1 MSASRSVAAAQR
13 RRAGPPDVQPSR
25 GPNTSIQSSQA
36 FSQQAQAQPMR
47 PGTTGRLAGQ
57 QAAINQQQMQQQMQQ
72 QTTQTKQQT
81 DSNARQKMTVPQ
93 AITLITL
100 RLGRLE
106 NQMQNLDTLSLGQYD
121 ENGELQQSQ
130 PNNEVITSILQRL
143 DALEQKSTDINS
155 FKQQLDVF
163 KPALVS
169 IKNASLGNAKEV
181 KTLKD
186 NVEQM
191 KTEIHL
197 TKTLV
202 SELQGLVNYNGN
214 GDSIILSTEN
224 DSNLEID
231 DSDHSED
238 NSGPTFSPIVN
249 LKDIIEQELNAP
261 DS

>member
-13 RRAGPPDVQPSR
+13 RRAGPPEVQPVR

-36 FSQQAQAQPMR
+36 FSQQQPMR

-72 QTTQTKQQT
+72 NQQSQQM
-81 DSNARQKMTVPQ
+81 DSNSRPKMTIPQ

-121 ENGELQQSQ
+121 ENGELQKSDSA
-130 PNNEVITSILQRL
+130 VIASILQRL
-143 DALEQKSTDINS
+143 DAIEQKTADVST

-169 IKNASLGNAKEV
+169 IKNVSIGNVKEV

-186 NVEQM
+186 NVDQM
-191 KTEIHL
+191 KYELSL

-202 SELQGLVNYNGN
+202 TELQGLVNGYEEIASQHETNINSNGAEAE
-214 GDSIILSTEN
+214 SQ
-224 DSNLEID
+224 
-231 DSDHSED
+231 D
-238 NSGPTFSPIVN
+238 NAFTPIVN
-249 LKDIIEQELNAP
+249 LKDIIEQELSAP
-261 DS
+261 DSA